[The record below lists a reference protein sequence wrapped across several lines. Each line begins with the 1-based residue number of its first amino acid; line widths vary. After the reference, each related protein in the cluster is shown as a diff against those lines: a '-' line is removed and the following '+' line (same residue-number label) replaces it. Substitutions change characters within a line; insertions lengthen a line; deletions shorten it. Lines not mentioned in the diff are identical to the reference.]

1 MQEHLGMG
9 GSILS
14 ASLLLILE
22 LVGTVAFSVSG
33 AMTGLRKNMDLFGVA
48 ILGLTTAVGG
58 GMIRDLILG
67 NTPPVMFRDPVYAM
81 VALCTAVIVFLPAV
95 QRLLDRIHGLYDVLM
110 LWMDSLGLGIFT
122 VVGIQTAYTALEKP
136 GVFLLLFVGVI
147 TGVGG
152 GLLRDLFAGDTPY
165 IFVKHFYAC
174 ASLIGAAVC
183 VVLWGLLG
191 QTAAVVLG
199 ASAVVVLRLL
209 AVRFRWSLPRV
220 KFYMDKK

>member
-1 MQEHLGMG
+1 MT
-9 GSILS
+9 I
-14 ASLLLILE
+14 SLLLVFE
-22 LVGTVAFSVSG
+22 LIGTVAFSVSG

-58 GMIRDLILG
+58 GMVRDLILG
-67 NTPPVMFRDPVYAM
+67 NTPPVMFRDPIYAI
-81 VALCTAVIVFLPAV
+81 VALCTAVIVFLPAI

-122 VVGIQTAYTALEKP
+122 VVGIQTAYTTLEQP

-174 ASLIGAAVC
+174 ASLVGAVVC
-183 VVLWGLLG
+183 VLLWGLLG
-191 QTAAVVLG
+191 QAAAIVLG
-199 ASAVVVLRLL
+199 AATVVLLRIL
-209 AVRFRWSLPRV
+209 AAKYRWSLPRV
-220 KFYMDKK
+220 KFYMEKK

>member
-1 MQEHLGMG
+1 
-9 GSILS
+9 
-14 ASLLLILE
+14 LE

-122 VVGIQTAYTALEKP
+122 VVGIQTAYTALEQP

-199 ASAVVVLRLL
+199 ASAVVILRLL

>member
-95 QRLLDRIHGLYDVLM
+95 QRLLDRIHGLYDMLM

-174 ASLIGAAVC
+174 ASLIGAVVC

-199 ASAVVVLRLL
+199 ASAVVILRLL

>member
-1 MQEHLGMG
+1 M
-9 GSILS
+9 S

-22 LVGTVAFSVSG
+22 LIGTVAFSVSG

-67 NTPPVMFRDPVYAM
+67 NTPPVMFRDPVYAI

-110 LWMDSLGLGIFT
+110 LWMDSMGLGIFT

-174 ASLIGAAVC
+174 ASIIGAVVC
-183 VVLWGLLG
+183 VVLWGLVG
-191 QTAAVVLG
+191 QMAAIVLG
-199 ASAVVVLRLL
+199 AATVVVLRIL
-209 AVRFRWSLPRV
+209 AAKFRWSLPRV

>member
-1 MQEHLGMG
+1 MSREG
-9 GSILS
+9 GRTLPI
-14 ASLLLILE
+14 SLLLVFE
-22 LVGTVAFSVSG
+22 LIGTVAFSVSG

-58 GMIRDLILG
+58 GMVRDLILG
-67 NTPPVMFRDPVYAM
+67 NTPPVMFRDPIYAI
-81 VALCTAVIVFLPAV
+81 VALCTAVIVFLPAI

-122 VVGIQTAYTALEKP
+122 VVGIQTAYTTLEQP

-174 ASLIGAAVC
+174 ASLVGAVVC
-183 VVLWGLLG
+183 VLLWGLLG
-191 QTAAVVLG
+191 QAAAIVLG
-199 ASAVVVLRLL
+199 AATVVLLRIL
-209 AVRFRWSLPRV
+209 AAKYRWSLPRV
-220 KFYMDKK
+220 KFYMEKK

>member
-1 MQEHLGMG
+1 MP
-9 GSILS
+9 I
-14 ASLLLILE
+14 SLLLVFE
-22 LVGTVAFSVSG
+22 LIGTVAFSVSG

-58 GMIRDLILG
+58 GMVRDLILG
-67 NTPPVMFRDPVYAM
+67 NTPPVMFRDPIYAI
-81 VALCTAVIVFLPAV
+81 VALCTAVIVFLPAI

-122 VVGIQTAYTALEKP
+122 VVGIQTAYTTLEQP

-174 ASLIGAAVC
+174 ASLVGAVVC
-183 VVLWGLLG
+183 VLLWGLLG
-191 QTAAVVLG
+191 QAAAIVLG
-199 ASAVVVLRLL
+199 AATVVLLRML
-209 AVRFRWSLPRV
+209 AAKYRWSLPRV
-220 KFYMDKK
+220 KFYMEKK